1 MCDSG
6 SLLKPE
12 NKTNVGKKKQVT
24 MNEVETRN
32 IKKTSPAS
40 FELS

>member
-12 NKTNVGKKKQVT
+12 NKTNVGKKQV
-24 MNEVETRN
+24 MINEVETRN
-32 IKKTSPAS
+32 IKKTRPAN